1 MQQKMH
7 HACVGS
13 FGPSPPV
20 PALIL
25 LLHLDNH
32 EVRRLL
38 PSGPQ
43 AEVQRLAARPQ
54 LGPVTALQLQL
65 LTGGA
70 QRQGALYA
78 HKVGLQYKVSS
89 PRGECLGKL
98 FKGKAQKAGLRL
110 GAQEST

>member
-1 MQQKMH
+1 MH

-54 LGPVTALQLQL
+54 LGPVPALQLQL

-70 QRQGALYA
+70 QGQGALYA
-78 HKVGLQYKVSS
+78 HKVGLQRTVRNPSGKV
-89 PRGECLGKL
+89 RYGQA
-98 FKGKAQKAGLRL
+98 KGAGARL
-110 GAQEST
+110 GNAQECT